1 MTTEIRA
8 PITGNLWKIVK
19 AAGET
24 IEEYDTVMILESMKM
39 EIPVEAPKEGKILEI
54 KVAEGASVIEGDV
67 LAIME

>member
-1 MTTEIRA
+1 MTTEIKA